1 VRKMVAWV
9 ADWAVNKKPLFGK
22 PSKFEVH
29 TGKF

>member
-1 VRKMVAWV
+1 MVHWV
-9 ADWAVNKKPLFGK
+9 ADWVAQDKPLLGK